1 MDPREV
7 LETTLSRRDLPRA
20 EARAVLNAVLDGD
33 VDSHWLAGWLIALR
47 AKGESVDELAGMAEA
62 MRDHVDPVRSDFDA
76 LVDTCGTGGDGAD
89 TFNVSTASAFVA
101 AAAGARVAKH
111 GNRAV
116 SSRSGSADVLEALGG
131 AIDLDT
137 AGVAASIDEV
147 GFGFQFAPR
156 HHAAMLHAVPAR
168 RGLGV
173 RTAFNLLGPL
183 TNPAGAA
190 HQLVGVFAPERL
202 HILAEVLSAL
212 GTRRSLVVHGRDG
225 LDELSVCAV
234 NDAVLVEDGHLRSL
248 EIDPAAHGLGPHP
261 REALR
266 GGDSRRNAEI
276 VHAVLG
282 GEAGAGRDIVV
293 LNAGAALW
301 TAAIANTLAD
311 GVDRA
316 AEAIDDGRASA
327 LLQRWIEFT
336 RARAHGGGR

>member
-1 MDPREV
+1 MDPRDV
-7 LETTLSRRDLPRA
+7 LETTLARRDLARCD
-20 EARAVLNAVLDGD
+20 ARAVLNAVLDGD

-62 MRDHVDPVRSDFDA
+62 MRDHVDPVRSDYDA

-101 AAAGARVAKH
+101 AGAGARVAKH

-137 AGVAASIDEV
+137 DGVAASIDEI

-202 HILAEVLSAL
+202 HTVAEVLSAL

-225 LDELSVCAV
+225 LDELTVCAV
-234 NDAVLVEDGHLRSL
+234 NDAVLVEDGQLQSM
-248 EIDPAAHGLGPHP
+248 EIDPTAYGLGLHTA
-261 REALR
+261 EGLR
-266 GGDSRRNAEI
+266 GGNATRNAEI
-276 VHAVLG
+276 VSAVLG
-282 GEAGAGRDIVV
+282 GEKGPARDIVV

-301 TAAIANTLAD
+301 TAAIATSLEE
-311 GVDRA
+311 GVERA
-316 AEAIDDGRASA
+316 AEAIDDGRARD
-327 LLQRWIEFT
+327 LLHRWVAFT
-336 RARAHGGGR
+336 RARADGGSR